1 MGLFDKII
9 KTNRD
14 EKKEEECQIIK
25 AQNNSD
31 KMDLVTLSEAILLD
45 TRTDITALNTVSVP
59 VGEMAALGGTVSSLI
74 PAMSTVTQT
83 TSVNASGLYRL
94 ANASVGD
101 TLKIAKNGNFWGAFK
116 RADGSSKFVQLA
128 EAGPLTATSQTVMP
142 IDPATMM
149 MAAALYSIEQQLGKI
164 EEMEKQIISFLQEEK
179 EAQIEGDL
187 KTLSNIL
194 QEYKYNWE
202 DEKYKANHHKLALDI
217 KRSMEQNIILYQKQ
231 LADAKRESHII
242 VGKATVDA
250 VNESLQK
257 KLKYYRLSLYI
268 YSLASFL
275 EMMLLGNF
283 QEEYV
288 IQIKNKIEKYSLEY
302 KNTFSLSSQYLESV
316 VKNAVGKNALQGL
329 GAVENALGNF
339 IGSIPYVKEGQVD
352 EWLIK
357 TASHHKEVAQG
368 IEHNAIEEFAVVSSP
383 GTSVFLDKLDDMC
396 RIYNRTEQIYFDD
409 KKIYLVTN

>member
-14 EKKEEECQIIK
+14 EKKEEEGQIIK

-59 VGEMAALGGTVSSLI
+59 IGEMAALGGTVSSLI
-74 PAMSTVTQT
+74 PAMRTVTQT

-164 EEMEKQIISFLQEEK
+164 EEMEKQII
-179 EAQIEGDL
+179 
-187 KTLSNIL
+187 
-194 QEYKYNWE
+194 
-202 DEKYKANHHKLALDI
+202 
-217 KRSMEQNIILYQKQ
+217 
-231 LADAKRESHII
+231 
-242 VGKATVDA
+242 
-250 VNESLQK
+250 
-257 KLKYYRLSLYI
+257 
-268 YSLASFL
+268 
-275 EMMLLGNF
+275 
-283 QEEYV
+283 
-288 IQIKNKIEKYSLEY
+288 
-302 KNTFSLSSQYLESV
+302 
-316 VKNAVGKNALQGL
+316 
-329 GAVENALGNF
+329 
-339 IGSIPYVKEGQVD
+339 
-352 EWLIK
+352 
-357 TASHHKEVAQG
+357 
-368 IEHNAIEEFAVVSSP
+368 
-383 GTSVFLDKLDDMC
+383 
-396 RIYNRTEQIYFDD
+396 
-409 KKIYLVTN
+409 